1 MKVLTD
7 MTRTVLYAFLGTLLY
22 CNVNAGESTSSIH
35 DGHIHYDQD
44 VWDTLSPADAI
55 RLLKQQNINRALVS
69 ATPTEGAEMLYQA
82 DPNLVIPMLRPY
94 KSWRHRYLW
103 FNDPDLKPYLLEH
116 MERVPYRGF
125 GEFHVFGQ
133 DADSIPM
140 EEMIELAR
148 ERKLALHPHTD
159 LEGMRIILQK
169 AADTV
174 VIWAHG
180 GFNVPLETLRELL
193 DEYPKFYIELSLREG
208 MLDEAQQL
216 TSQWKKLL
224 QDYQT
229 RFLVGMD
236 TYKPSRW
243 ADLPEIAAETR
254 GWLEQLPENVAA
266 DISRNNLDR
275 LFPQ

>member
-1 MKVLTD
+1 MLLLLLITA
-7 MTRTVLYAFLGTLLY
+7 MCSTVSADDASYR
-22 CNVNAGESTSSIH
+22 IH

-44 VWDTLSPADAI
+44 VWETLPPAEAI
-55 RLLKQQNINRALVS
+55 HMLKQQNIRRALVS
-69 ATPTEGAEMLYQA
+69 ATPAEGAEMLYRS
-82 DPNLVIPMLRPY
+82 DPELVIPMLRPY

-103 FNDPDLKPYLLEH
+103 FNDPELKAFLLQH

-133 DADSIPM
+133 DADSIPI

-148 ERKLALHPHTD
+148 ERKLVLHPHTD
-159 LEGMRIILQK
+159 LEGMRIFLQK
-169 AADTV
+169 APDIV
-174 VIWAHG
+174 VLWAHG
-180 GFNVPLETLRELL
+180 GFNVPVDTLRELL
-193 DEYPKFYIELSLREG
+193 DKYPKLYIELSLREG
-208 MLDEAQQL
+208 MLDDDQRL
-216 TSQWKKLL
+216 TPEWKQFLENYSK
-224 QDYQT
+224 

-254 GWLEQLPENVAA
+254 DWLQQLADDDAA

-275 LFPQ
+275 LFPR